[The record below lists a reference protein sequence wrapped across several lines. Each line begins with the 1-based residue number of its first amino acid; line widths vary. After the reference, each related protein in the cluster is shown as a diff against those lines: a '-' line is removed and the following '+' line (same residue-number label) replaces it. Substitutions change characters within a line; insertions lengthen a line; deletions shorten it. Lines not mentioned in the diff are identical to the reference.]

1 MASHNITHITHYTG
15 EVTLHYF
22 QALTTFIQILSKIH
36 SFTLDTLQYFIDSA
50 TKWNLLIS
58 IPKTELTR
66 NALSRAPN
74 IMQFGFKYNKQMT
87 FYFKPVFMSMQVYPN
102 KLLDAKAAK
111 KTDIP

>member
-1 MASHNITHITHYTG
+1 MKVFDIFYFKIYFGKQYCEIQNIASHNITHITHYTG

-74 IMQFGFKYNKQMT
+74 IMQFGFGC
-87 FYFKPVFMSMQVYPN
+87 
-102 KLLDAKAAK
+102 
-111 KTDIP
+111 IP